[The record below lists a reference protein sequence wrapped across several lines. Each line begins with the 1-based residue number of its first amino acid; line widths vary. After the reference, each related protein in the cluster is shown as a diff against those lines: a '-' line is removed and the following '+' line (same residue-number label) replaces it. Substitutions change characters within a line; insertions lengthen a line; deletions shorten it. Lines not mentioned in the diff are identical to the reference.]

1 MRIISGEWKGRR
13 LISVKGKSTRP
24 TSDRVRESVFNIL
37 RDRVNESN
45 ILDIFAG
52 TGSMGFEALS
62 RGGMEAVFIEKN
74 NKAANVIAQN
84 AKLLGCIDMIK
95 IIKKDV
101 FKAIDDLARE
111 KYIFDLIFMDP
122 PYNTKIESSVLSA
135 ILEANILSRPGLIVI
150 EHDSNDRMPNDV
162 GILMRTD
169 MRKYGNTGVSLY
181 ERGDLK

>member
-1 MRIISGEWKGRR
+1 MYYVRISIIEYGVPNLCIISGEWKGRR

-52 TGSMGFEALS
+52 TGSMGFEAL
-62 RGGMEAVFIEKN
+62 RECGMEAVFIEKN

-101 FKAIDDLARE
+101 FKAIDDLAR
-111 KYIFDLIFMDP
+111 KSIYLI
-122 PYNTKIESSVLSA
+122 
-135 ILEANILSRPGLIVI
+135 
-150 EHDSNDRMPNDV
+150 
-162 GILMRTD
+162 
-169 MRKYGNTGVSLY
+169 
-181 ERGDLK
+181 